1 MIALARVVPLTEATW
16 DQSFQLPP
24 RREPDT
30 TAESQFS
37 QQSTIAVP
45 AHLALLL
52 YLYIQL
58 IVCNKVYVLDPVL
71 PRDGD
76 VAPVRH
82 QVNRFCDAEFRT
94 LQELE
99 NLYHYGQ
106 ENEYA

>member
-1 MIALARVVPLTEATW
+1 M
-16 DQSFQLPP
+16 
-24 RREPDT
+24 
-30 TAESQFS
+30 
-37 QQSTIAVP
+37 P

-58 IVCNKVYVLDPVL
+58 VVCNKVYVLDPVL
-71 PRDGD
+71 LRDGD

-82 QVNRFCDAEFRT
+82 QVNRFGDVEFRT

-106 ENEYA
+106 ANEYA